1 MLDYKKGLHDHGSSD
16 AEGNK
21 NSCVKKYYLA
31 TVFFFAQFHH
41 LIRAFQVSYLPTQ
54 LHVYHIIFQYHCMD
68 RNNTYTDFRRG
79 GKLLFPFPWL

>member
-31 TVFFFAQFHH
+31 TVAIVCFFFPSFDPSVSSVI
-41 LIRAFQVSYLPTQ
+41 LIYAITCISYNISVS
-54 LHVYHIIFQYHCMD
+54 LH
-68 RNNTYTDFRRG
+68 G
-79 GKLLFPFPWL
+79 